1 MAQAI
6 ANPPANGKPDTS
18 IAGEETPKLK
28 RKDYE
33 EELRRVQAELCSLQ
47 DSVKASG
54 ERIIVVF
61 EGRDAAGK
69 GGTIRALTERV
80 SPRIFRSRGAA
91 RALRSRE
98 VADVCSTVPGAL
110 PRGGRNRD
118 LRSELVQQGRR
129 RTCHGLLH

>member
-47 DSVKASG
+47 D
-54 ERIIVVF
+54 R
-61 EGRDAAGK
+61 
-69 GGTIRALTERV
+69 
-80 SPRIFRSRGAA
+80 
-91 RALRSRE
+91 
-98 VADVCSTVPGAL
+98 
-110 PRGGRNRD
+110 
-118 LRSELVQQGRR
+118 
-129 RTCHGLLH
+129 